1 MEIIFKVDNSIIKMK
16 DRIDQE
22 GVYITTST
30 INGVEKTII
39 KKYDKKEEAEKI
51 LENIFLS
58 IEKGIKEQFQVI
70 SIIL

>member
-16 DRIDQE
+16 YRIDQE